1 MIGAPMLVN
10 GPKTIARIRAEGREP
25 FAVTEEPAYDNDNRP
40 RVVTNAPGSSFKR
53 FVPKQFEIAEY
64 LIKGILPLHGVA
76 VLGGQYSAGK
86 TFLAMDIGM
95 HLIHGA
101 EFLGRKTKPGAVLW
115 IAAEGAGIV
124 EQRMEAARLAKFEA
138 SIDATHFPFLW
149 REPKLERD
157 TDAILASLGTMI
169 REAKNECEEHHPD
182 RPLRLVVVD
191 TLPAYFL
198 LENENDNAEVA
209 TFVAKL
215 GKIAR
220 DMNVLIVPIH
230 HVGKNA
236 DGGLRG
242 ASALGAG
249 ADAVLV
255 ALADIHPTTGQVTG
269 PRTLSLAKTRGGV
282 PGSLTTFTIDEVVI
296 GVDRDADDIPVGY
309 VQYVPLEANSKD
321 KSRPLPQGLQVAIAA
336 INEALN
342 KHGEEVRVFEDA
354 PPRKVVRIDHVRDEF
369 LRGYV
374 TGDSSTTHASK
385 VKAFSRNLTKV
396 LEGRKYASR
405 TVAEVEY
412 LWVV

>member
-1 MIGAPMLVN
+1 MGEPMLVN
-10 GPKTIARIRAEGREP
+10 GPKTIARIREQGREP
-25 FAVTEEPAYDNDNRP
+25 LIEKPPHDNDNRP
-40 RVVTNAPGSSFKR
+40 RIATNAPGSSFKR
-53 FVPKQFEIAEY
+53 FVPRQFEVAEY

-95 HLIHGA
+95 HLIHGT
-101 EFLGRKTKPGAVLW
+101 EFLGRKTKHGAVLW

-138 SIDATHFPFLW
+138 CIDATHFPFLW
-149 REPKLERD
+149 REPKSERD

-169 REAKNECEEHHPD
+169 REAKNECEELHPD

-220 DMNVLIVPIH
+220 DMNVLIMPIH

-249 ADAVLV
+249 ADAVLA

-296 GVDRDADDIPVGY
+296 GVDRDGEGIPVGY
-309 VQYVPLEANSKD
+309 VQYAPLETSSKG
-321 KSRPLPQGLQVAIAA
+321 KTKPLTRGDRCFFAA
-336 INEALN
+336 LDEISLA
-342 KHGEEVRVFEDA
+342 HGKEHRVHGDG
-354 PPRKVVRIDHVRDEF
+354 PVVRAVSREHVRKEF
-369 LRGYV
+369 ARRYV
-374 TGDSSTTHASK
+374 EDGSGNAGSGERSAWK
-385 VKAFSRNLTKV
+385 RAFDNAMMA
-396 LEGRKYASR
+396 G
-405 TVAEVEY
+405 TVAGWQPNAENALIWRV
-412 LWVV
+412 